1 MKVKEK
7 GLDAK
12 AWKQHDRSRND
23 DRKQG
28 QGNSGAGGKAGPGRN
43 FNAFFEMSKL
53 QEGKPANFATIPE
66 GVAIVGTRP
75 KTGGPQGR
83 ERQDKKG
90 GDRKRQREDD
100 GDESKPA
107 KQVKLVCCVY
117 GWQGFADPQEDVEI
131 EFLDQKIKCDPT
143 TGKPTG
149 SFDFTDNVVIQW
161 KNEQASGDSK
171 EVKVGAAP
179 SMEFK

>member
-12 AWKQHDRSRND
+12 AWKQNDRSRND

-28 QGNSGAGGKAGPGRN
+28 QGNSAGGKAGQGRN

-75 KTGGPQGR
+75 KTGSAPQGR
-83 ERQDKKG
+83 DQGKKG
-90 GDRKRQREDD
+90 GDRKRQREEDD
-100 GDESKPA
+100 DESKPA
-107 KQVKLVCCVY
+107 KQVKLV
-117 GWQGFADPQEDVEI
+117 
-131 EFLDQKIKCDPT
+131 
-143 TGKPTG
+143 
-149 SFDFTDNVVIQW
+149 S
-161 KNEQASGDSK
+161 
-171 EVKVGAAP
+171 
-179 SMEFK
+179 